1 MKTITFMD
9 CVRIQ
14 ALAGDGGDG
23 CKAFRREKYEPHGG
37 PAGGDGG
44 RGGSVYLLG
53 SKDVDS
59 LLDLYYQPLQ
69 RAVSGEPGRGK
80 DQYGRQGADR
90 IIHVPLGTEVRDADT
105 GVLLAEV
112 LADGEQRL
120 IARGGKGGLGNRHF
134 ATSSHRAPTE
144 TTPGQ
149 LGEKKK
155 LLLEMKT
162 VAHVGL
168 VGYPNAGKS
177 SLLRA
182 ISAARPT
189 VGAYPFTTLHPVIG
203 TLVYPDF
210 TKLRVADIPGLIDG
224 AHAGIGLGHDFLRHI
239 VRTRFLLIVLDMAG
253 VDGRNPVNDYRS
265 LLKELK
271 LYRADLLDRPRLIVA
286 NKMDLP
292 AAAARLTEFKRR
304 TRQRPLRLSAQSGLG
319 VEELKTALQ
328 QAFSGPDTPVPP

>member
-1 MKTITFMD
+1 MTTAASAP
-9 CVRIQ
+9 
-14 ALAGDGGDG
+14 ALAGAELVVDLTQ
-23 CKAFRREKYEPHGG
+23 HGQEFVLCR
-37 PAGGDGG
+37 GG
-44 RGGSVYLLG
+44 R
-53 SKDVDS
+53 
-59 LLDLYYQPLQ
+59 
-69 RAVSGEPGRGK
+69 
-80 DQYGRQGADR
+80 
-90 IIHVPLGTEVRDADT
+90 
-105 GVLLAEV
+105 
-112 LADGEQRL
+112 
-120 IARGGKGGLGNRHF
+120 GGLGNRNF
-134 ATSSHRAPTE
+134 ATARRQ
-144 TTPGQ
+144 TPRFAQ
-149 LGEKKK
+149 PGEPGGEGDY
-155 LLLEMKT
+155 LLEMRLI
-162 VAHVGL
+162 AEVGL

-203 TLVYPDF
+203 TVVYPDF
-210 TKLRVADIPGLIDG
+210 SKLRVADIPGLIDG